1 MENEIIEYKT
11 CIAVYQKKYSE
22 IVNLNIGLESKLMF
36 FSEKIKELEK
46 IIENQQAKLEGTSV
60 EKIIIQNHQDVI
72 SKHIDVTQK
81 VINIENRISYLMKL
95 DERMCDLEG
104 AITHMRD
111 AAEDLIK
118 IKEKIVPPLLPQSTE
133 EKIALPKSNGGK
145 KKKPIVTSHEKI
157 MDVKTPK
164 DLEFFTVKIDAED
177 STIAED
183 GGEF

>member
-1 MENEIIEYKT
+1 
-11 CIAVYQKKYSE
+11 
-22 IVNLNIGLESKLMF
+22 
-36 FSEKIKELEK
+36 
-46 IIENQQAKLEGTSV
+46 
-60 EKIIIQNHQDVI
+60 
-72 SKHIDVTQK
+72 
-81 VINIENRISYLMKL
+81 
-95 DERMCDLEG
+95 
-104 AITHMRD
+104 MRD

-145 KKKPIVTSHEKI
+145 KKKPIITSHEKI
-157 MDVKTPK
+157 MDVKIPK